1 VHTPAVNASGE
12 TRLVPPS
19 IDFETSFR
27 EAVAELGDDCG
38 RYERIPPGAP
48 FRIVVQTLLRLEQPR
63 DDGVPRSIRWLVTG
77 NHFIGRVQIAHRL
90 SDGAS
95 DQGGHINYVI
105 RPSERGKGHG
115 RRILDLALRE
125 AYAIGLDQILLTV
138 LSDNPASES
147 IIKACGGIL
156 TSTTDLP
163 HGMQRRRY
171 FIVRGRPATCVGGG
185 EGQT

>member
-1 VHTPAVNASGE
+1 MEEPGADG
-12 TRLVPPS
+12 
-19 IDFETSFR
+19 
-27 EAVAELGDDCG
+27 G

-48 FRIVVQTLLRLEQPR
+48 FRLVVQTLLRLERPR
-63 DDGVPRSIRWLVTG
+63 DGGVPRRILWLVTG
-77 NHFIGRVQIAHRL
+77 NSFIGRVQIAHRL
-90 SDGAS
+90 TDGAS
-95 DQGGHINYVI
+95 DQGGHINYMI

-115 RRILDLALRE
+115 RRILELALPE

-163 HGMQRRRY
+163 HGVQRRRY
-171 FIVRGRPATCVGGG
+171 VIGKS
-185 EGQT
+185 